1 MHQTLIVCK
10 VCKSAAIHGLELE
23 MGHWQAP
30 GKRSQVMVPGCLS
43 TLDHLVD
50 MNISSENKR
59 FWEGNK
65 KEGGNVQIC
74 D

>member
-1 MHQTLIVCK
+1 
-10 VCKSAAIHGLELE
+10 